1 VLGDPVHRS
10 PRVGPYARASLPGK
24 PQWLAAAQR
33 GARAPR
39 GDAEH
44 GVPRA
49 DVRRQLALQ
58 REHASV
64 GVRGV
69 QCRLA
74 CSGGAG
80 GSEKRRPTEGLID

>member
-1 VLGDPVHRS
+1 MLSDPVHRS
-10 PRVGPYARASLPGK
+10 PRVGPCARAGLPRK
-24 PQWLAAAQR
+24 PERLAAAQR

-39 GDAEH
+39 GDAED
-44 GVPRA
+44 GAPRA
-49 DVRRQLALQ
+49 DVRCQLALQ

-80 GSEKRRPTEGLID
+80 GSDMRRPTEGLID